1 MNQRITALERAFQLA
16 RSGQID
22 ADAPLTVRQCWCR
35 VRQYLGA
42 GSGVVSAGFLKDAV
56 NVSGPL
62 TDYVS
67 CADSGSVMHRRFC
80 PQCGTQVFSEAEPR
94 PQMAQSTVSRLFRA
108 GTRQTRI
115 AMKPPVP
122 ATTDSLQG
130 LAATTPHARPMRG
143 TKPRSRS
150 RGDIAVIPSQ
160 AAIEYGPF
168 GKIGAGG
175 GADLDRV
182 SWPC

>member
-1 MNQRITALERAFQLA
+1 
-16 RSGQID
+16 
-22 ADAPLTVRQCWCR
+22 
-35 VRQYLGA
+35 
-42 GSGVVSAGFLKDAV
+42 
-56 NVSGPL
+56 
-62 TDYVS
+62 
-67 CADSGSVMHRRFC
+67 
-80 PQCGTQVFSEAEPR
+80 
-94 PQMAQSTVSRLFRA
+94 
-108 GTRQTRI
+108 
-115 AMKPPVP
+115 MKPPVP

-160 AAIEYGPF
+160 AGIEYGPF

-182 SWPC
+182 SWPF